1 MCSKLGAAP
10 KVECTHIKL
19 VGGHGHVRVRGNR
32 SIGELGVELKEAG
45 SKQKRRR
52 QRIGLHPQ
60 FITVSF
66 IQRKEKNKQQY
77 VE

>member
-19 VGGHGHVRVRGNR
+19 VGGHVRARGNR
-32 SIGELGVELKEAG
+32 NIGELGVELKEVV
-45 SKQKRRR
+45 SKGKRRR
-52 QRIGLHPQ
+52 QSIGLHSQ

-66 IQRKEKNKQQY
+66 IQRKKRNKQQ
-77 VE
+77 